1 MTFPVNEQEFVERW
15 LSALNEPDETDKE
28 FAAATV
34 QAINRAYYA
43 GLEVGRR
50 EAGVIS

>member
-15 LSALNEPDETDKE
+15 LSALNEPDNADRALAVTM
-28 FAAATV
+28 
-34 QAINRAYYA
+34 NRAYHA
-43 GLEVGRR
+43 GREAGRR